1 MYLDFPYCARRH
13 SWDLVID
20 APDGNRGSNHD
31 RVAVSLLTC
40 TGLDHMLGLTSQSA
54 LGRTLAGASDQM
66 EPKPSPD
73 KASLALCGTTGADA
87 RRDGLFRLM
96 ALVPPLLVR
105 LAEEGSTGASARLA
119 LMALAFA
126 TAWAW
131 SAVFARKLTLAPQIH
146 QLSFAMMFTLML
158 PASVGM
164 GGAFLAISF
173 GWVVG
178 DAIFG
183 GKPIL
188 PPALVALAFAIFSFP
203 GGGYEALE
211 LLSAR
216 PSLMLAISCLP
227 GAAWLLWKGLLPW
240 RIVAGAAAGTAAIAL
255 LMATPSSPL
264 WWEHFILGTFSIGIL
279 FLATSPESGPRL
291 QGARWLYGGIVG
303 GMIIVIRIASP
314 DHPDGVV
321 LAVLVG
327 SLLAPLLDRAVNWRT
342 GHD

>member
-1 MYLDFPYCARRH
+1 M
-13 SWDLVID
+13 ID
-20 APDGNRGSNHD
+20 VPPFGNEQLKHD
-31 RVAVSLLTC
+31 RVAVSPLTG
-40 TGLDHMLGLTSQSA
+40 TGLANALGLTSKSA
-54 LGRTLAGASDQM
+54 LCRPFAGASDPM
-66 EPKPSPD
+66 ESNPSQNDVSPV
-73 KASLALCGTTGADA
+73 SGPNTGVGALQDDLP
-87 RRDGLFRLM
+87 RVL

-105 LAEEGSTGASARLA
+105 FVEEGSNDALARLA

-291 QGARWLYGGIVG
+291 QGARWLYGAIVG

-327 SLLAPLLDRAVNWRT
+327 SLLAPLLDRAVSWRT

>member
-1 MYLDFPYCARRH
+1 MESKPSHNRV
-13 SWDLVID
+13 ST
-20 APDGNRGSNHD
+20 APDTRFRASSD
-31 RVAVSLLTC
+31 DLPR
-40 TGLDHMLGLTSQSA
+40 A
-54 LGRTLAGASDQM
+54 L
-66 EPKPSPD
+66 
-73 KASLALCGTTGADA
+73 
-87 RRDGLFRLM
+87 

-105 LAEEGSTGASARLA
+105 FVEEGSNDALARLA
-119 LMALAFA
+119 ITALAFA

-131 SAVFARKLTLAPQIH
+131 SAVFARKLVLVPQIS
-146 QLSFAMMFTLML
+146 QLSFALLFALML
-158 PASVGM
+158 PAPVGL
-164 GGAFLAISF
+164 GGVFLAVSF
-173 GWVVG
+173 GWIIG
-178 DAIFG
+178 YAIFG

-188 PPALVALAFAIFSFP
+188 PPALVALSFAIFSFP
-203 GGGYEALE
+203 ASGYEALE

-216 PSLMLAISCLP
+216 PSPMLAISCLP

-279 FLATSPESGPRL
+279 FMSAAPESTPRL
-291 QGARWLYGGIVG
+291 QGACWLYGAITGGLIV
-303 GMIIVIRIASP
+303 IIRIASP

-327 SLLAPLLDRAVNWRT
+327 SLFAPLLDRAVSWRT